1 MWLNFLPSAAYFG
14 KKPGG
19 ISGYIRQYGSDH
31 FNGLIDISASFEF
44 RFFMSGNLAEIACD
58 PIVIADRLPLLLGKR
73 PPGSTAG
80 RKISNISRLIV
91 RVIGG
96 DTTLEG
102 PETVIIPDLLGKLF
116 INFR

>member
-1 MWLNFLPSAAYFG
+1 
-14 KKPGG
+14 
-19 ISGYIRQYGSDH
+19 
-31 FNGLIDISASFEF
+31 
-44 RFFMSGNLAEIACD
+44 
-58 PIVIADRLPLLLGKR
+58 LLLGKR